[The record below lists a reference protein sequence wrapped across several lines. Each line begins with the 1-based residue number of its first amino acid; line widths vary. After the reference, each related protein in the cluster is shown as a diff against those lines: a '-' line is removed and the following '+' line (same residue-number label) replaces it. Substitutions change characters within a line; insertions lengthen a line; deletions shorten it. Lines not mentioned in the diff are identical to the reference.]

1 MSASFEDIRSAVLRS
16 KHKGRIACP
25 FCDASR
31 KKTNQGKPVFRVWLQ
46 HDFLTYACSHC
57 EEHGCLHAKNS
68 ASIPV
73 EKIAEMR
80 RESERKAEEDRKARL
95 SKARYLWRIS
105 RPIGGTIAERYLRSR
120 AITVPLPAPL
130 RFLPARDEYPAS
142 MIAAF
147 GFPRES
153 EPGRLEIAESDVA
166 AVQLTRLKPDGSGKA
181 DVEPAKMCIGTA
193 PGIPIVL
200 APPNDGLALGIAEG
214 IEDALSAHQ
223 LPTLRGIG
231 AWSSSGAKK
240 LEALAA
246 SVPDYIETVH
256 IFADDDL
263 DGLRGA
269 QALAKALNGHGCE
282 VRFHLAQERVAA

>member
-1 MSASFEDIRSAVLRS
+1 MNLDFEDIRSAVLRS
-16 KHKGRIACP
+16 KNRKRIPCP
-25 FCDASR
+25 FCNDSR
-31 KKTNQGKPVFRVWLQ
+31 SKKANRDKPVFRVWLQ

-57 EEHGCLHAKNS
+57 DAKGYLHAKNS
-68 ASIPV
+68 VPIPV

-80 RESERKAEEDRKARL
+80 RESERKAEEDREERLGKARW
-95 SKARYLWRIS
+95 LWRIS
-105 RPIGGTIAERYLRSR
+105 RPIAGSIAERYLRNR
-120 AITVPLPAPL
+120 AITGPLPATL

-147 GFPRES
+147 GFPHEP

-181 DVEPAKMCIGTA
+181 DIEPAKMCIGTA

-200 APPNDGLALGIAEG
+200 APPNDGLALAICEG
-214 IEDALSAHQ
+214 TEDALSAHQ
-223 LPTLRGIG
+223 LLGIG
-231 AWSSSGAKK
+231 AWSSSGANK

-246 SVPDYIETVH
+246 NVPDYIETVH

-269 QALAKALNGHGCE
+269 QALAKALEGHGCE
-282 VRFHLAQERVAA
+282 IRFHLAQERVAA